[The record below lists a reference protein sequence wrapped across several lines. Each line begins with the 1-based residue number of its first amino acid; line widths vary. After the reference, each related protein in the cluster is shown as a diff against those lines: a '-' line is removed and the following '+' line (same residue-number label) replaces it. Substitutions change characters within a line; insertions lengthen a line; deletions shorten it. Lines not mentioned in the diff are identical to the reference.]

1 MASGKASPRQKMINM
16 MYLVLTALLALNV
29 SKEILEAF
37 VVVGEG
43 MLLQK
48 SNIEKNNG
56 RIYGDFEQQKILYKE
71 NFDRIKPFYENAQLL
86 RKISDELVNEIEVM
100 KAELIATA
108 EQLTKEKVLED
119 KLSAKDLTKLDDYDI
134 PTYYFGTDDPA
145 KPARGEG
152 KAAELKK
159 KIAEYREKL
168 LSKQFFD
175 KISDTSKVRLNLST
189 EDPIGFKGDT
199 KGQKVPWEMFYF
211 YHLPMPAA
219 LTELTKWQ
227 NNVRAAEGAV
237 LSYLYDK
244 ISASS
249 YKFDAIKAAI
259 IPKSN
264 VVFAGNNFEADIFL
278 AAYNTSERPTIL
290 VNGSPVTE
298 FSEDGRALYKVQATG
313 EGEKTVSGVIKIKD
327 PITGSERDEPFET
340 KYQVSKPMMTVTPDQ
355 MNVFY
360 RGLENPITVSV
371 PGVAPN
377 QITATC
383 SGCNSFT
390 GGNGKY
396 IVKPGSGN
404 EASISVSV
412 KLSDG
417 KVQNMGT
424 AKFRVKR
431 IPDPQVK
438 FGSKSTGEVI
448 TVPEA
453 QNSALIP
460 LMQDFDFNVFAQI
473 KSFAISYELNGSIQD
488 KQVTGNKIPAD
499 VAANIA
505 RMQKGKKIYF
515 DKIMIAMPDGT
526 TRTQSA
532 VFTIR

>member
-37 VVVGEG
+37 VVVNEG

-48 SNIEKNNG
+48 TNIEKNNG

-71 NFDRIKPFYENAQLL
+71 NFERIKPFYENAQLL

-108 EQLTKEKVLED
+108 EQITKEKALED
-119 KLSAKDLTKLDDYDI
+119 GMTAKDLTKLEDYDI

-159 KIAEYREKL
+159 KIADYREKL

-175 KISDTSKVRLNLST
+175 KISDTSKVQLNLST
-189 EDPIGFKGDT
+189 EDPISFKT
-199 KGQKVPWEMFYF
+199 KQKEPWEMFYF

-227 NNVRAAEGAV
+227 NNVRAAEGAI

-264 VVFAGNNFEADIFL
+264 VVFAGNAFEADIFL

-298 FSEDGRALYKVQATG
+298 FSEDGRGLFKVQASG
-313 EGEKTVSGVIKIKD
+313 EGEKTVTGVIKIKD
-327 PITGSERDEPFET
+327 PITGGEREEPFET

-360 RGLENPITVSV
+360 RGLDNPITVSV

-404 EASISVSV
+404 EANISVSV
-412 KLSDG
+412 KLTDG
-417 KVQNMGT
+417 KVQNMGA

-431 IPDPQVK
+431 IPDPQIK

-488 KQVTGNKIPAD
+488 KQVSGNKIPSD
-499 VAANIA
+499 VATNIA

-515 DKIMIAMPDGT
+515 DKIMIGMPDGT